1 VIEDTMTYMT
11 QSITSKVPL
20 VALAMIVLHT
30 ITACGKVPEASRVN
44 LLPAI
49 NVVQKLSLQGKVILS
64 GGKPASIGQ
73 VIDVGQNPLCV
84 GHGVL
89 TNPNWRVS
97 EDGGLEDVVIS
108 VRQTARS
115 MNTANSSPLIN
126 QRNCE
131 FQPFM
136 TVVQP
141 GQTVRLHN
149 SDMTFH
155 NIRIVQHQLGT
166 AAAGENLVN
175 LAQPARGDENLHSF
189 DQPGIYRLECD
200 VHRWM
205 RAWVYVH
212 DGVHAVATSKGGTY
226 VLNQALMDGVYEV
239 SAWHPMFSQKLT
251 QTVTIRNGQGRADFS
266 FDLKNS
272 FNL

>member
-1 VIEDTMTYMT
+1 VIEDTMTYVT
-11 QSITSKVPL
+11 QSISSKVPL
-20 VALAMIVLHT
+20 VALALIVLHT
-30 ITACGKVPEASRVN
+30 ITACGKAPEASHVN
-44 LLPAI
+44 LSSAI
-49 NVVQKLSLQGKVILS
+49 NVAQKLSLQGKVILS
-64 GGKPASIGQ
+64 GGKPASMGQ
-73 VIDVGQNPLCV
+73 MINVGQNPLCA

-97 EDGGLEDVVIS
+97 EDGGLQDVVIS
-108 VRQTARS
+108 VRETVRS
-115 MNTANSSPLIN
+115 MNTANDSPLIN

-149 SDMTFH
+149 GDMTFH
-155 NIRIVQHQLGT
+155 NIRIVQHQLGSI
-166 AAAGENLVN
+166 AAGENLVN

-212 DGVHAVATSKGGTY
+212 DGVHAVVTSKDGTY
-226 VLNQALMDGVYEV
+226 LLNQALVDGVYEV
-239 SAWHPMFSQKLT
+239 SAWHPMFSQKLS
-251 QTVTIRNGQGRADFS
+251 QTVTILNGQGRADFS
-266 FDLKNS
+266 FDLKHS

>member
-1 VIEDTMTYMT
+1 MTYMT
-11 QSITSKVPL
+11 QSLSCKVPL
-20 VALAMIVLHT
+20 VALALIVLNT
-30 ITACGKVPEASRVN
+30 VTACGKIPEVSEVQ

-49 NVVQKLSLQGKVILS
+49 NVAQKLSLQGKVILS
-64 GGKPASIGQ
+64 GGKPASMGQ
-73 VIDVGQNPLCV
+73 VINVGQNPLCA

-97 EDGGLEDVVIS
+97 EDGGLQDVVIS
-108 VRQTARS
+108 VRETVRS
-115 MNTANSSPLIN
+115 MNTANDSPLIN

-136 TVVQP
+136 TVVQL
-141 GQTVRLHN
+141 GQTVRLQN

-155 NIRIVQHQLGT
+155 NIRIVQHQLGSI
-166 AAAGENLVN
+166 AAGENLVN

-212 DGVHAVATSKGGTY
+212 DGVHAVVTSKDGTY
-226 VLNQALMDGVYEV
+226 LLNQALVDGVYEV
-239 SAWHPMFSQKLT
+239 SAWHPMFSQKLS
-251 QTVTIRNGQGRADFS
+251 QTVTILNGQGRVDFS
-266 FDLKNS
+266 FDLKHS

>member
-1 VIEDTMTYMT
+1 MTYMK
-11 QSITSKVPL
+11 QHIPNKVPL
-20 VALAMIVLHT
+20 MAFVMVVLHAV
-30 ITACGKVPEASRVN
+30 TACGKIPEANHAS
-44 LLPAI
+44 LSPAI
-49 NVVQKLSLQGKVILS
+49 DIAHQLSLQGKVTLT
-64 GGKPASIGQ
+64 GGKPVSMGQ
-73 VIDVGQNPLCV
+73 LIDVGQNPLCS
-84 GHGVL
+84 GHGVM
-89 TNPNWRVS
+89 TNPSWRIS
-97 EDGGLEDVVIS
+97 ADGGLADVVIS

-115 MNTANSSPLIN
+115 ITKAKESPLID
-126 QRNCE
+126 QINCE
-131 FQPFM
+131 FKPFM

-141 GQTVRLHN
+141 GQTLRLHN

-155 NIRIVQHQLGT
+155 NIRIVSHQDGSS
-166 AAAGENLVN
+166 AAGENLVN
-175 LAQPARGDENLHSF
+175 LAQPARGNEHLYSL

-212 DGVHAVATSKGGTY
+212 TGTHAVATSQDGDY
-226 VLNQALMDGVYEV
+226 VLNQALVDGVYEV
-239 SAWHPMFSQKLT
+239 SAWHPMFSKKLT

>member
-1 VIEDTMTYMT
+1 MTYMT
-11 QSITSKVPL
+11 QSISSKVPL
-20 VALAMIVLHT
+20 VAFALIVLHT
-30 ITACGKVPEASRVN
+30 VTACGKVPEASQTS
-44 LLPAI
+44 LAPAI
-49 NVVQKLSLQGKVILS
+49 DIAEKLSLTGKVTLT
-64 GGKPASIGQ
+64 GGKPASMGK
-73 VIDVGQNPLCV
+73 VIDVGQNPLCS
-84 GHGVL
+84 GHGAII
-89 TNPNWRVS
+89 NPSWKIS
-97 EDGGLEDVVIS
+97 EEGGLADVVIS

-115 MNTANSSPLIN
+115 ASAAKVSPFID
-126 QRNCE
+126 QKNCE

-141 GQTVRLHN
+141 GQTLRLHN

-155 NIRIVQHQLGT
+155 NIRIVRHQEGSSG
-166 AAAGENLVN
+166 AGENLLN

-212 DGVHAVATSKGGTY
+212 DGVHAVATSKDGAY
-226 VLNQALMDGVYEV
+226 VLNHGLADGVYEV

-251 QTVTIRNGQGRADFS
+251 QTVTIQNGQGRADFF